1 VISKEHRKHPKL
13 ARPELGRFGRNE
25 WAFVGTSCGN
35 IQLLARQVI
44 AALSEQYHCAY
55 LDADHASADAVP
67 GLPGML
73 AAGAKAEYT
82 DAIHSHQLQI
92 NAKLGAFQFHQM
104 FNESDLVLVN
114 GNHHEAAR
122 QVVVIDPKK
131 ENSLRKRVDQL
142 TDVGLI
148 LLAEGVD
155 QVFDF
160 VENALPDLT
169 NIPRLRMDDLA
180 SIIHF
185 FEQEMLRKIPEV
197 NGLVLAGG
205 LSLRMGQDKGGIAW
219 HGKPQREYM
228 ADVLQTLCGE
238 VFISCRPGQEQA
250 LESAYQ
256 ILPDTFSE
264 LGPFGAI
271 LSAFRFQPN
280 AAWLV
285 VACDLP
291 LLDRD
296 TLEFLLQNRQP
307 RRIATAFE
315 SPHDQLPEPLI
326 TVWEPKS
333 YAVLLS
339 FLAQGVSCPRK
350 VLIHTD
356 TLILPAPNQSALAN
370 VNTPEEMEKTGLL

>member
-1 VISKEHRKHPKL
+1 MISKEHRKHPKL
-13 ARPELGRFGRNE
+13 ARPAFGRFGRNE

-35 IQLLARQVI
+35 IQQLARQVI
-44 AALSEQYHCAY
+44 AVLSEQYHCAY
-55 LDADHASADAVP
+55 LDADHASADAAP

-82 DAIHSHQLQI
+82 DAIHSHQFQI
-92 NAKLGAFQFHQM
+92 KAKLGDFQFHQI
-104 FNESDLVLVN
+104 FNDADLVLVN
-114 GNHHEAAR
+114 GNHHEATK

-131 ENSLRKRVDQL
+131 ENSLRKRMDQL
-142 TDVGLI
+142 TDVRLI
-148 LLAEGVD
+148 LLADGVD

-160 VENALPDLT
+160 VENWIPDSA

-180 SIIHF
+180 GILHF
-185 FEQEMLRKIPEV
+185 FEQEMLRKIPVV

-205 LSLRMGQDKGGIAW
+205 RSLRMGRDKGGITW

-228 ADVLQTLCGE
+228 ADMLQTLCGE
-238 VFISCRPGQEQA
+238 VFISCRPGQEQE

-256 ILPDTFSE
+256 TLPDTFSE

-291 LLDRD
+291 LLDRN
-296 TLEFLLQNRQP
+296 TLEFLMQNRQAC
-307 RRIATAFE
+307 RIATAFE

-326 TVWEPKS
+326 TIWEPKS

-339 FLAQGVSCPRK
+339 FLAQGFSCPRK
-350 VLIHTD
+350 VLIHAD
-356 TLILPAPNQSALAN
+356 ALILPAPKPSALAN
-370 VNTPEEMEKTGLL
+370 VNTPEELDKIGLL